1 MAANDLAMRLDS
13 LEGRLAALERMIG
26 SMTRSDE
33 GEHNGSPLRRNE
45 AAPLPEPIQPW
56 KLDSEELV
64 ALTDELYGEV
74 KADPAAAFRFEQA
87 GSGSYLGPHARNVAR
102 MGMFIADRHRF
113 SEASVRAIGLCAL
126 LHDAGMDALPHE
138 FIAQGRPLTPEE
150 YRQVRL
156 HPAAGAEYVRDHF
169 RFHGL
174 LDTVI
179 PAAIEQHH
187 ERSDGSGYPA
197 GLAGE
202 RIHDFARVLSI
213 ADSFE
218 AMTTPRPFRK
228 PLSQPEAM
236 RSLLVQ
242 GWRSAG
248 GGMYDHGLLKTLV
261 FAASL
266 YPPGS
271 SVRLGDG
278 RRARVVAAT
287 SDPRR
292 PVVKAASADGSEET
306 IDLTRHPDVAIG
318 RGGP

>member
-1 MAANDLAMRLDS
+1 MAANDLALRLDS
-13 LEGRLAALERMIG
+13 LEERLAALERRLA
-26 SMTRSDE
+26 SMA
-33 GEHNGSPLRRNE
+33 GNPP
-45 AAPLPEPIQPW
+45 APAPEPVQPW
-56 KLDSEELV
+56 KLDSDQLV
-64 ALTDELYGEV
+64 ALTDEFYAEV
-74 KADPAAAFRFEQA
+74 KADPPAAFRFEQGGA
-87 GSGSYLGPHARNVAR
+87 SYLGSHARNVAR
-102 MGMFIADRHRF
+102 MGMFIADHHGF

-138 FIAQGRPLTPEE
+138 FIAQRRPLTPEE

-156 HPAAGAEYVRDHF
+156 HPAAGAAYVREHF

-179 PAAIEQHH
+179 PTAIEQHH

-197 GLAGE
+197 GLAGD

-228 PLSQPEAM
+228 PLSQADAM
-236 RSLLVQ
+236 RSLLLQ

-248 GGMYDHGLLKTLV
+248 DGMYDHNLLKTLV
-261 FAASL
+261 FSASL
-266 YPPGS
+266 YPLGS
-271 SVRLGDG
+271 SVQLTDG
-278 RRARVVAAT
+278 RRARVVSAT
-287 SDPRR
+287 SDPKR

-306 IDLTRHPDVAIG
+306 IDLSAHPELAVVQEEA
-318 RGGP
+318 

>member
-13 LEGRLAALERMIG
+13 LEERLAALERRLVDG
-26 SMTRSDE
+26 THADAASTRA
-33 GEHNGSPLRRNE
+33 GNGGPPLR
-45 AAPLPEPIQPW
+45 EPAQPW
-56 KLDSEELV
+56 KLDSDQLV
-64 ALTDELYGEV
+64 ALTDELYNEV
-74 KADPAAAFRFEQA
+74 KADPAAAFTFEQGA
-87 GSGSYLGPHARNVAR
+87 GSYLGSHARNVAR
-102 MGMFIADRHRF
+102 MGMFIADRHGF

-126 LHDAGMDALPHE
+126 LHDAGMDALPHD
-138 FIAQGRPLTPEE
+138 FIVEGRPLTPEE

-156 HPAAGAEYVRDHF
+156 HPAAGAEYVREHF

-179 PAAIEQHH
+179 PTAIEQHH

-228 PLSQPEAM
+228 PLNQPEAM

-248 GGMYDHGLLKTLV
+248 GGMYDHSLLKTLV
-261 FAASL
+261 FSASL

-271 SVRLGDG
+271 SVRLSDG

-287 SDPRR
+287 SDPKR
-292 PVVKAASADGSEET
+292 PVVKATAADGSEET
-306 IDLTRHPDVAIG
+306 IDLSRHLQVAIA
-318 RGGP
+318 RQEE